1 MPTQGQEPCN
11 RECGR
16 DGKLANGQWN
26 QGRHQA
32 SESQQEKRECCRNHQ
47 TFAVPHII
55 GASFPNVEIERYLT
69 CQFELHLW
77 IAAPQ
82 LILKSVRSR
91 VKLGDDQL
99 DGAFGGGESH

>member
-1 MPTQGQEPCN
+1 M
-11 RECGR
+11 
-16 DGKLANGQWN
+16 N

-69 CQFELHLW
+69 CQFELHLCDSGPA
-77 IAAPQ
+77 ID
-82 LILKSVRSR
+82 LEERSLAR
-91 VKLGDDQL
+91 EAWGRSTRR
-99 DGAFGGGESH
+99 AFGGGESH